1 MAGNNDA
8 ILEMNLALQKIAL
21 ASDKFYELK
30 RLLEESRSHFVKA
43 NEPVPSPGAE
53 GIVQN
58 YDSLAAAIQQV
69 EEAFKKEAIAR
80 MVFSTINKKRFNKET
95 DLGYD

>member
-1 MAGNNDA
+1 MTGNNDA

-43 NEPVPSPGAE
+43 NESASSPGAE
-53 GIVQN
+53 AIIQN

-69 EEAFKKEAIAR
+69 EEAFKKEAISQ
-80 MVFSTINKKRFNKET
+80 MVFSTINRKR
-95 DLGYD
+95 